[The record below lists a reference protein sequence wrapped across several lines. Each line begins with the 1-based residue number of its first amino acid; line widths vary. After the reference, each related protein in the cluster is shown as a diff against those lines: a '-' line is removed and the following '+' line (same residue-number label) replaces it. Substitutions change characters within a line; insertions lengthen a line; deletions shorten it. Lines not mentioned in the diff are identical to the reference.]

1 MRLAAPEALGER
13 HLVGE
18 FDCGEASLNDWLKRR
33 AARNQA
39 SGDSRC
45 FVAADLESRQV
56 DAYYA
61 LSSSAI
67 TPDRAT
73 GRLRRNM
80 PDPIPVV
87 VLARLA
93 IDTRCQGQRLVRAL
107 FQDAARRVL
116 HAGEAIGIRGL
127 IVHALS
133 EPARDFYLRLG
144 LEPSPLEPLTLMTT
158 VADLRAALG
167 N

>member
-33 AARNQA
+33 AGRN
-39 SGDSRC
+39 
-45 FVAADLESRQV
+45 
-56 DAYYA
+56 
-61 LSSSAI
+61 
-67 TPDRAT
+67 
-73 GRLRRNM
+73 
-80 PDPIPVV
+80 
-87 VLARLA
+87 
-93 IDTRCQGQRLVRAL
+93 
-107 FQDAARRVL
+107 
-116 HAGEAIGIRGL
+116 
-127 IVHALS
+127 
-133 EPARDFYLRLG
+133 FYLRPG